1 MNINQSDLTGWENDS
16 TQSCPREVVLFL
28 KNFGKCCSICFWKL
42 PKIFERLWFSPKHQG
57 ELQYL
62 KWYRWTLDEV
72 RVFLRRRP
80 KNEDL
85 RPCGLK
91 RRPTGLKRRP
101 PELKRRPLGLKR
113 RLLGL
118 KRRPFG
124 LNEDP
129 LD

>member
-1 MNINQSDLTGWENDS
+1 MYEHKLVNLTRWENDS
-16 TQSCPREVVLFL
+16 TQNCPREVLLFL
-28 KNFGKCCSICFWKL
+28 KNFGKCCSIRFWKS

-62 KWYRWTLDEV
+62 KWYRWTLGEA
-72 RVFLRRRP
+72 RVFLKRRP

-85 RPCGLK
+85 KPKTLGL
-91 RRPTGLKRRP
+91 TQRP
-101 PELKRRPLGLKR
+101 PELRLRPLGLKR

-118 KRRPFG
+118 KRRPFR

>member
-1 MNINQSDLTGWENDS
+1 MYEHKLVNLTRWENDS

-28 KNFGKCCSICFWKL
+28 KNFGKCCSIRFWKL
-42 PKIFERLWFSPKHQG
+42 PEIFERLWFSPKHQG

-62 KWYRWTLDEV
+62 KWYRWTLDEA
-72 RVFLRRRP
+72 RVFLKRRP

-85 RPCGLK
+85 RPKTPWTKTKTLG
-91 RRPTGLKRRP
+91 
-101 PELKRRPLGLKR
+101 LKRRPLGLKR

-118 KRRPFG
+118 KRRLFG